1 MVYFIFLWSGGGYR
15 FNHTIS
21 SIPLSSYFF
30 KTWTGE
36 ETQNSIIKKTQ
47 EQKMTDIDTMD
58 MACGIHC
65 LDSLMDEFLE
75 DSLNFTNLAQDDV
88 VLGSHASFNV
98 EEEVDAI
105 IEASVSSKAL
115 HDRFETDIDA
125 FLVESALDQQSEMN
139 KGHCPEN
146 DSSAQDLET
155 SLKKLHACMSQTAR
169 TRSWVTKNVPSFG
182 TKKQLKNKAS
192 RMNIKCGKTRY
203 SIQVKAKSGLSTGV
217 SSFLHKKYLPNDTKT
232 TLLDR
237 HHFTST
243 LLSRNSKSRTS
254 CVNRTLQR
262 EAFTILSSQ
271 SSKCCIADFLRVKK
285 PNLRVC

>member
-1 MVYFIFLWSGGGYR
+1 MI
-15 FNHTIS
+15 
-21 SIPLSSYFF
+21 
-30 KTWTGE
+30 
-36 ETQNSIIKKTQ
+36 
-47 EQKMTDIDTMD
+47 DIDKID
-58 MACGIHC
+58 LVCGIHD
-65 LDSLMDEFLE
+65 LDSLMEEF
-75 DSLNFTNLAQDDV
+75 LAQDDD
-88 VLGSHASFNV
+88 VLGLDTSFNV
-98 EEEVDAI
+98 EEEVEAI
-105 IEASVSSKAL
+105 IEASMSSIAL
-115 HDRFETDIDA
+115 HDRFETDIDSV
-125 FLVESALDQQSEMN
+125 LLEQSALDQQSEMN

-146 DSSAQDLET
+146 DSRARDLET

-169 TRSWVTKNVPSFG
+169 TRSWVTENVPSFG
-182 TKKQLKNKAS
+182 TKKQLTNKAN
-192 RMNIKCGKTRY
+192 RMNIKCGKTRN
-203 SIQVKAKSGLSTGV
+203 SLQVKAKWGLSTGV